1 MNNKETIQIIAQAFY
16 GNRTATA
23 IRESEMDRF
32 ILGCLSDSLSV
43 SEKIDR
49 TVVRIPN
56 TENLVIVYNKYEEE
70 ARRADKQSYWE
81 SDGYEL
87 KPLAV
92 IPQIG
97 LELYSRCIVCRVN
110 KQGQFE
116 SLQEQDYDL
125 VMGYLAE

>member
-1 MNNKETIQIIAQAFY
+1 M
-16 GNRTATA
+16 
-23 IRESEMDRF
+23 
-32 ILGCLSDSLSV
+32 SDSLSV

-97 LELYSRCIVCRVN
+97 LEIYSRCIACRMN
-110 KQGQFE
+110 QQGQFE

>member
-1 MNNKETIQIIAQAFY
+1 MNNNETITIIAQAFY
-16 GNRTATA
+16 GNRTQTT
-23 IRESEMDRF
+23 IRENELDRF
-32 ILGCLSDSLSV
+32 ILGYLSDSLSV

-49 TVVRIPN
+49 TVVHIPN
-56 TENLVIVYNKYEEE
+56 TDNLVIVYNKYEEE
-70 ARRADKQSYWE
+70 SRRADKQIYWE

-97 LELYSRCIVCRVN
+97 LEIYSRCIACRMN
-110 KQGQFE
+110 QQGQFE